1 MNRSPMGMQAE
12 DSSEMEG
19 ARSATGVSEAEAS
32 PTGLAPRPFLTRRFR
47 PKLSDASFTTEY
59 KLRIVREAERCKG
72 PRAGSPVSRAGVR
85 RSGDLT
91 KGRGTRSVCPSST
104 MMTPGSRIPY
114 LGSRTIEMDPNF
126 SPVHSYLYLLRRG
139 ASRTGTPARSAHRE
153 NWQDRFGGDVI
164 SAHETAMNFPASG
177 SGP

>member
-1 MNRSPMGMQAE
+1 MNRSPMGMRAE

-72 PRAGSPVSRAGVR
+72 PGEVGA
-85 RSGDLT
+85 
-91 KGRGTRSVCPSST
+91 
-104 MMTPGSRIPY
+104 
-114 LGSRTIEMDPNF
+114 
-126 SPVHSYLYLLRRG
+126 LLRRLRLPELLGRVKRARARVPG
-139 ASRTGTPARSAHRE
+139 AIKGRTALRPRAKAGVAARAPIGCEDEIGHGETPE
-153 NWQDRFGGDVI
+153 
-164 SAHETAMNFPASG
+164 
-177 SGP
+177 

>member
-1 MNRSPMGMQAE
+1 MNRSPTGMQAE

-72 PRAGSPVSRAGVR
+72 PGEVGA
-85 RSGDLT
+85 
-91 KGRGTRSVCPSST
+91 
-104 MMTPGSRIPY
+104 
-114 LGSRTIEMDPNF
+114 
-126 SPVHSYLYLLRRG
+126 LLRRLRLPELLGRVKRARARVPG
-139 ASRTGTPARSAHRE
+139 AIKGRTALRPRAKAGVAARAPIGCEDEIGHGETPA
-153 NWQDRFGGDVI
+153 G
-164 SAHETAMNFPASG
+164 
-177 SGP
+177 

>member
-72 PRAGSPVSRAGVR
+72 PGEVRALLRRLRLPELLGRVKRARAGVPGAR
-85 RSGDLT
+85 KGGTGLRPRA
-91 KGRGTRSVCPSST
+91 KGRSCRQG
-104 MMTPGSRIPY
+104 
-114 LGSRTIEMDPNF
+114 
-126 SPVHSYLYLLRRG
+126 
-139 ASRTGTPARSAHRE
+139 AHR
-153 NWQDRFGGDVI
+153 V
-164 SAHETAMNFPASG
+164 
-177 SGP
+177 